1 MPQSRKMSFPNPLNL
16 VALAICVFSSLA
28 ASSVAVGASD
38 SARPNIVLIL
48 VDDLGYSDL
57 GCYGGEIETPNID
70 RLAQNGVRM
79 TQLYNS
85 ARCCPTRASLMTG
98 LYPHQTGVGFM
109 TADNGKPGYRGFLND
124 RCVTTASLLQ
134 TAGYKTYLAG
144 KWHLRGAGDLE
155 CTPTNRGF
163 DEFYGPFRDYAS
175 FYREDLY
182 FRLPEGREPI
192 EQSSDSFYAT
202 NAITDYALHFLDD
215 ARKNAKPYYLYLA
228 YNAPHFPLQA
238 PVELIDKYA
247 EEYEKGWDHIRE
259 ERFAKMMASGLIP
272 KNFDLSERG
281 LVPEV
286 PNRNKDSKYFGQQIP
301 AWDSLDHDRQK
312 DLARRM
318 ATFAAMIEIVDR
330 NVGRVVEDLKANGE
344 LENTCIFFLSDNG
357 ACAEWDP
364 YGFDD
369 DPYPQNK
376 LYKGDEL
383 KEIGQKGTFHSYGT
397 AWANASNA
405 PFSSYKHY
413 TYEGGISSPA
423 IVHFPSSVKAS
434 GSINRETQH
443 VMDVAA
449 TILDLADVRYPEKW
463 KGETLYPIEGQSLL
477 PLIEGRATSSRP
489 LYFEHE
495 GNRGVRDGKWKLVW
509 TNYEKQWELYDIQK
523 DRTETRNI
531 ARSHP
536 NKVANLSKQWHVW
549 AERCLV
555 EKEKIVIPSKG
566 MPTIYY
572 NRK

>member
-1 MPQSRKMSFPNPLNL
+1 MSFPNPSNL

-38 SARPNIVLIL
+38 SVRPNIVLIL

-449 TILDLADVRYPEKW
+449 TILDLANVRYPEKW

-477 PLIEGRATSSRP
+477 PFIEGRATSSRP

-536 NKVANLSKQWHVW
+536 NKVANLSKQWHAW